1 MAASALADAGLTF
14 HRSLTRP
21 VVPPRVHLPCDPYNV
36 YDSDAMNL
44 LSRIETEIL
53 QLLIAHG
60 EMYGLEMVAASKLLK
75 PGTIYV
81 TLARMD
87 EKGYVESR
95 TVKSKHES
103 GLPRRLFRATGLGE
117 RTLKISQYAGALL
130 KEATA

>member
-1 MAASALADAGLTF
+1 
-14 HRSLTRP
+14 
-21 VVPPRVHLPCDPYNV
+21 
-36 YDSDAMNL
+36 
-44 LSRIETEIL
+44 
-53 QLLIAHG
+53 
-60 EMYGLEMVAASKLLK
+60 
-75 PGTIYV
+75 
-81 TLARMD
+81 LARMD